1 MFLMSTE
8 ENPEQNLF
16 AAIDRNFTG
25 NNRIEAR
32 NTVEEILKNIDSQEE
47 RKGMIEILLSGIIAE
62 HEQKNKNSVFDRINK
77 KHTYGEPPKS
87 SPSHTQER

>member
-1 MFLMSTE
+1 MSTE

-16 AAIDRNFTG
+16 AAINIYFSG

-32 NTVEEILKNIDSQEE
+32 NTVEEILNNIDSQEE
-47 RKGMIEILLSGIIAE
+47 REAMIEILLSGIIAE

-77 KHTYGEPPKS
+77 KRTYVEPPKS
-87 SPSHTQER
+87 SPSHTQEI